1 MAEQIFAMAGGTQG
15 SGGSAG
21 ILSFLPFILI
31 FFIIYFLMIRPQV
44 RRQREVKIMLDNLR
58 KGDKV
63 ITSGGIIGIIAG
75 FKEKENI
82 VTLKLNQNV
91 KIEILKTAISK
102 VISKEQ

>member
-1 MAEQIFAMAGGTQG
+1 VAEQIFAMTGGTQG
-15 SGGSAG
+15 SGGS
-21 ILSFLPFILI
+21 IYSFLPFILI

>member
-1 MAEQIFAMAGGTQG
+1 
-15 SGGSAG
+15 
-21 ILSFLPFILI
+21 
-31 FFIIYFLMIRPQV
+31 MIRPQV

-63 ITSGGIIGIIAG
+63 ITSGGILGTIAG